1 LSQSCHFSNANSL
14 RLMFAG
20 ILQAIIAASAKMYLN
35 HTLDPRN
42 HLVRQPESNK
52 TPAANTSLIG
62 AILVAVL
69 YPRWCNEFPEV
80 SSAETWSLSIWI
92 LILKS
97 GCTLS
102 MLGRCPV
109 RKLIYYCILT
119 FCETNSEWLK
129 LSECTVASI
138 TKVWLALMYLDQ
150 FTPEIPLYKA
160 CSLVALK
167 NK

>member
-1 LSQSCHFSNANSL
+1 LSVPTRKQ
-14 RLMFAG
+14 
-20 ILQAIIAASAKMYLN
+20 Q
-35 HTLDPRN
+35 
-42 HLVRQPESNK
+42 

-69 YPRWCNEFPEV
+69 YLDAMNFLKYLVLQKLDLCQYEYWFLNLGVLYRCLDVVLFP
-80 SSAETWSLSIWI
+80 
-92 LILKS
+92 
-97 GCTLS
+97 
-102 MLGRCPV
+102 
-109 RKLIYYCILT
+109 KLIYYCILT

-167 NK
+167 KNK